1 MNKIGKITSA
11 LTCALLIS
19 TAPAYAESCYNNVLA
34 DKLTT
39 NNSCALSQNSNF
51 IPAEN
56 LLDCLGMKAEWDAEN
71 KCLYAENGESELSI
85 NLNSCELWLNGECIN
100 LDSAPFEENGKV
112 FVSAQTICDVL
123 SCIHKFDGI
132 NGVVIGSG
140 NILCPTAE
148 PTQTP
153 AVQPTQAP
161 TAEPTQTPA
170 VQPTQ
175 TPTVEPTQAP
185 EVQPTHAP
193 TAEPTHA
200 PEVQPTHAPTAEPTQ
215 TPAVQPTQAP
225 SNLSDMEQEVLKLV
239 NKVRSENGLSPLA
252 WADDVANV
260 ARAHS
265 KDMIDRS
272 FFSHINPDGLS
283 PFDRLKNNGISFRSA
298 AENIAYGQRTAEA
311 VMDAWMNSSGHRA
324 NILNKNVTEIGIG
337 AVKNQYGTI
346 YWTQVFVLR

>member
-34 DKLTT
+34 DKITT

-161 TAEPTQTPA
+161 
-170 VQPTQ
+170 
-175 TPTVEPTQAP
+175 
-185 EVQPTHAP
+185 
-193 TAEPTHA
+193 
-200 PEVQPTHAPTAEPTQ
+200 
-215 TPAVQPTQAP
+215 

-272 FFSHINPDGLS
+272 FFSHTNPDGLS
-283 PFDRLKNNGISFRSA
+283 PFDRLNNNGISFRSA

-324 NILNKNVTEIGIG
+324 NILNKNITEIGIG
-337 AVKNQYGTI
+337 AVKNQNGTI

>member
-161 TAEPTQTPA
+161 
-170 VQPTQ
+170 
-175 TPTVEPTQAP
+175 
-185 EVQPTHAP
+185 
-193 TAEPTHA
+193 
-200 PEVQPTHAPTAEPTQ
+200 
-215 TPAVQPTQAP
+215 

-272 FFSHINPDGLS
+272 FFSHTNPDGLS
-283 PFDRLKNNGISFRSA
+283 PFDRLNNNGISFRSA

-311 VMDAWMNSSGHRA
+311 VMYAWMNSSGHRA
-324 NILNKNVTEIGIG
+324 NILNKNITEIGIG
-337 AVKNQYGTI
+337 AVKNQNGII

>member
-71 KCLYAENGESELSI
+71 KCLYAKNGESELSI

-112 FVSAQTICDVL
+112 FVSGQTICDVL

-140 NILCPTAE
+140 NILC
-148 PTQTP
+148 
-153 AVQPTQAP
+153 
-161 TAEPTQTPA
+161 
-170 VQPTQ
+170 
-175 TPTVEPTQAP
+175 
-185 EVQPTHAP
+185 
-193 TAEPTHA
+193 
-200 PEVQPTHAPTAEPTQ
+200 PTAEPTQ

-272 FFSHINPDGLS
+272 FFSHTNPDGLS
-283 PFDRLKNNGISFRSA
+283 PFDRLKNNGISFKSA
-298 AENIAYGQRTAEA
+298 VENIAYGQRTAEA

-337 AVKNQYGTI
+337 AVKNQNGII

>member
-161 TAEPTQTPA
+161 
-170 VQPTQ
+170 
-175 TPTVEPTQAP
+175 
-185 EVQPTHAP
+185 
-193 TAEPTHA
+193 
-200 PEVQPTHAPTAEPTQ
+200 
-215 TPAVQPTQAP
+215 
-225 SNLSDMEQEVLKLV
+225 SNLSDMEQEVLTLV

-272 FFSHINPDGLS
+272 FFSHTNPDGLS
-283 PFDRLKNNGISFRSA
+283 PFDRLNNNGISFRSA

-337 AVKNQYGTI
+337 AAKNQNGTI